1 MDHYTSPL
9 STLLVARP
17 YCARLIVS
25 IFRCAFFLSAI
36 WHIKCRSDCPFPHSI
51 SKNFSRNQ
59 SWRGPASTLSSL
71 SHYTRYGLTWID
83 GVRANYF
90 ACITL
95 AHTHTVLPRRIS
107 TSKITER
114 AHTQRHQEVFCIR
127 HMVFRIATESRNGWI
142 ISAHRT
148 IQSFSFFFSLS
159 LSISISFR
167 FGNRPLL
174 CTMWCDENPL
184 KKHFLRIFSSD
195 DSPSVSERLC
205 KIFFRFICLLAPSDQ
220 QPAAKHQPSKSFKN
234 AEWNFSF
241 PHPDFVRY
249 FTYFFRFA
257 LCFRLLFFL
266 IPSAFFSSDALR
278 RSRRSIASSAM

>member
-1 MDHYTSPL
+1 MPFRLSIPALNFEKLQSQSVVAGSSVNVIVVVALHTLRADMDRWRASK
-9 STLLVARP
+9 LL
-17 YCARLIVS
+17 CL
-25 IFRCAFFLSAI
+25 
-36 WHIKCRSDCPFPHSI
+36 HH
-51 SKNFSRNQ
+51 
-59 SWRGPASTLSSL
+59 
-71 SHYTRYGLTWID
+71 TR
-83 GVRANYF
+83 
-90 ACITL
+90 
-95 AHTHTVLPRRIS
+95 THTVLPRRIS

-159 LSISISFR
+159 RFRFLFR

-220 QPAAKHQPSKSFKN
+220 QPAAKRQPSKSFKN